1 MPPARTSPRTSARTP
16 ASASVERFFQFS
28 LLGLV
33 ASGFFALAGSRYLD
47 RPTLWLTFLALA
59 LRGAMIAGWVRF
71 TIPPL
76 VISAAALA
84 YVGFYP
90 LDFYFLSR
98 DFFTATLH
106 GVCFLAA
113 VKILTSETNRDYLY
127 TASVA
132 FIELIGAALLSF
144 EATFFGWLAL
154 YILFAIAAFTS
165 SEIRRG
171 LERNEIVV
179 QPARARVGW
188 RLAVVTL
195 AATFGILL
203 ITGGLFLIVPRT
215 ARAAAMLFPNAPRL
229 TGYSNVVDLGGFGEI
244 SKDNRPVAHILS
256 YSRELPRNIKWR
268 GTALSLFNG
277 KRWSEPPLAA
287 TDLTTSHGT
296 AEVAGR
302 LQRSR
307 RDGRR
312 LLYRVDV
319 NSSDT
324 GTLFIAGTPE
334 YINFTAPRLI
344 RTVEDSYR
352 VLPVTGEE
360 LRYEVSAHYGAPL
373 PSTLSAAER
382 VRYLQLPPI
391 NTRIWSQ
398 AREWAGAD
406 GTPAERACRIQQHLR
421 LDYQYSLESA
431 NQPVRDPLS
440 NFLFVTKR
448 GYCEYF
454 ASAMAV
460 MLRTQGIPARVAT
473 GFQSGYYNEVSGLT
487 VIRASDAHAWVE
499 AWLEGQGWVTFDP
512 TPPAASN
519 RTLGLSARV
528 NMYLDAAD
536 SMWQQWVMAYDLGH
550 QAALAAKFEGTLRNL
565 SEARLRGQ
573 SDWKP
578 GFLTTF
584 RTWSAVLISLAL
596 FTGLAILFAPRLWK
610 RLRGR
615 YQLRRIGKTGGSAHD
630 AALLYQLMLD
640 ALARRGFRKPAGVT
654 PLEFARTLPPA
665 ESEPVLRFTSLY
677 YAVRFGNDAASAIPL
692 ADLLRQILHDL
703 KR

>member
-1 MPPARTSPRTSARTP
+1 
-16 ASASVERFFQFS
+16 VDRFFQFA

-47 RPTLWLTFLALA
+47 KATLALTFLALA
-59 LRGAMIAGWVRF
+59 VRALMIAGWLRLK
-71 TIPPL
+71 IPPK
-76 VISAAALA
+76 VISLAALA
-84 YVGFYP
+84 YVAFYP
-90 LDFYFLSR
+90 LDCYFLSR

-106 GVCFLAA
+106 GICFLAG
-113 VKILTSETNRDYLY
+113 VKILTAETNRDYLY

-132 FIELIGAALLSF
+132 FLELIGAALLSF
-144 EATFFGWLAL
+144 QASFFAWLAL

-165 SEIRRG
+165 AEIRRG
-171 LERNEIVV
+171 CERHEAIV
-179 QPARARVGW
+179 QNAKAGVGW

-203 ITGGLFLIVPRT
+203 ITGGLFLLVPRT

-229 TGYSNVVDLGGFGEI
+229 TGYSNVVDLGGFGQV
-244 SKDNRPVAHILS
+244 SKDNRPVMHILS
-256 YSRELPRNIKWR
+256 YSRELPRNVKWR
-268 GTALSLFNG
+268 GTALSLFDG

-287 TDLTTSHGT
+287 SDVTTLHGT

-344 RTVEDSYR
+344 RTPEDSYR

-360 LRYEVSAHYGAPL
+360 LRYEVSSHWGTPL
-373 PSTLSAAER
+373 PTPLTVTER
-382 VRYLQLPPI
+382 ARYLRLPPI
-391 NTRIWSQ
+391 NTRIWSTAAEWSGTDTAPPEK
-398 AREWAGAD
+398 AR
-406 GTPAERACRIQQHLR
+406 RIMAHLR
-421 LDYQYSLESA
+421 QEYEYSLESSSK
-431 NQPVRDPLS
+431 PVRDPLA
-440 NFLFVTKR
+440 NFLFVSKR

-460 MLRTQGIPARVAT
+460 MLRTQGVPARVAT

-499 AWLEGQGWVTFDP
+499 AWLDGQGWVTFDP
-512 TPPAASN
+512 TPSATPRPA
-519 RTLGLSARV
+519 GFSARL

-550 QAALAAKFEGTLRNL
+550 QAALAAKFEGTLRNI
-565 SEARLRGQ
+565 SQARLRS
-573 SDWKP
+573 SDPWKTNDWA
-578 GFLTTF
+578 GLKVVAG
-584 RTWSAVLISLAL
+584 RAV
-596 FTGLAILFAPRLWK
+596 GLLVVLVLMLWGSPRLWK
-610 RLRGR
+610 
-615 YQLRRIGKTGGSAHD
+615 YTRRQMELKRIASGGGNAHD
-630 AALLYQLMLD
+630 ATVLYKLMLD
-640 ALARRGFRKPAGVT
+640 ALARKGTLKPVDAT
-654 PLEFARTLPPA
+654 PREFARTLDPTGA
-665 ESEPVLRFTSLY
+665 EPVTRFTDLYYSLRFGGQAEVAVEMTHLLQAMKVRPAGKRRAAIESL
-677 YAVRFGNDAASAIPL
+677 A
-692 ADLLRQILHDL
+692 
-703 KR
+703 